1 MMVIV
6 IIGLAAMVFATG
18 YITGTQ
24 DSIRFS
30 EFYRNEDVEK
40 LIQMN
45 RELKE
50 ELARVKSNL

>member
-18 YITGTQ
+18 YITGAR
-24 DSIRFS
+24 DGIRFG
-30 EFYRNEDVEK
+30 EFHPNEDVEK

-45 RELKE
+45 RELME